1 MLKNTLLFFGV
12 SVFSAAATGAE
23 LWLAPGS
30 ELLGEPQVH
39 SAVYEDTFVKL
50 ARQYNVGYDELRSA
64 NPGVD
69 AWLPGAGTQILIPS
83 QYLLPRAP
91 QRGIV
96 VNVAELRL
104 YYFPDG
110 AQAVDPATG
119 ARRVYTYPIS
129 IGQLDWSTPLGGTT
143 VTSKVKNPSWTP
155 PESIR
160 AEHAERGDILPRVVP
175 PGPDNPLGAHA
186 LRLGFPSY
194 LIHGTNRP
202 SGIGMRV
209 THGCIRM
216 FPEDV
221 EALFSMVP
229 VGTTVLI
236 VNQPFKVGWGPDGGL
251 YVEAHAPLEEHEES
265 WSATELTRAYVAATE
280 ERTAEVDWRLAE
292 EILELKRGLPAFV
305 SMGSVEITA
314 AVIEDEVAL

>member
-12 SVFSAAATGAE
+12 SVLSSAATGAE
-23 LWLAPGS
+23 YLLTPGS
-30 ELLGEPQVH
+30 ELIGESRVIT
-39 SAVYEDTFVKL
+39 ARYEDSFLTL
-50 ARQYNVGYDELRSA
+50 ARAHNVGLEELRSA

-69 AWLPGAGTQILIPS
+69 WLLPGEGTQITIPT
-83 QYLLPRAP
+83 QHLLPRAP
-91 QRGIV
+91 LRGIV

-104 YYFPDG
+104 YYFPEG
-110 AQAVDPATG
+110 PQAVDPATG

-129 IGQLDWSTPLGGTT
+129 IGQLDWSTPLGRTT

-155 PESIR
+155 PDSIR

-194 LIHGTNRP
+194 LIHGTNTP

-216 FPEDV
+216 FPWDI
-221 EALFSMVP
+221 EALFGMVP
-229 VGTTVLI
+229 VGTPVQI
-236 VNQPFKVGWGPDGGL
+236 VNQPFKVGWGPDGL
-251 YVEAHAPLEEHEES
+251 YIEAHSPLEEHEDS
-265 WSATELTRAYVAATE
+265 WSATELTRAYVAATA
-280 ERTAEVDWRLAE
+280 ERTAQVDWHLAE
-292 EILELKRGLPAFV
+292 EIVQLRRGLPAFI
-305 SMGSVEITA
+305 STGAVEITA
-314 AVIEDEVAL
+314 AAIEDETAL